1 MGKALNTWLK
11 LTKEPPLSEE
21 VILNIYVA
29 AHFLQS
35 KTEKLCS
42 KFGITVI
49 QYNVLRILKG
59 AYPQGHPRCEIIS
72 RMIGS
77 SPDITRLID
86 RLEKQGLVE
95 RIRTKEDRRLSV
107 TRITAK
113 GLKLVERIQPH
124 LDDINK
130 KFTANLTED
139 DCRKLSALT
148 EKIYSEFI

>member
-1 MGKALNTWLK
+1 
-11 LTKEPPLSEE
+11 